1 MAQDI
6 QDSKKKG
13 LKKLQNAANFA
24 KAQASIKLEDKL
36 QSAMGQFDSL
46 KDKGANLIPYF
57 LDLLKVGGGNDTI
70 KRVRKKVTSKI
81 GELNPELKEIIFEEL
96 IKFLNCN
103 LEFVVPSNDNA
114 GGAGLNQILK

>member
-24 KAQASIKLEDKL
+24 KAQASIKLEDRL
-36 QSAMGQFDSL
+36 QAAMGQFDSL
-46 KDKGANLIPYF
+46 KDQGANLIPYF

-70 KRVRKKVTSKI
+70 KRVRKKVTSK
-81 GELNPELKEIIFEEL
+81 LL
-96 IKFLNCN
+96 ISLSISFM
-103 LEFVVPSNDNA
+103 
-114 GGAGLNQILK
+114 